1 MMAVEQHR
9 ETALAFLEAS
19 DREFDAGDV
28 LQASEKLWGAFSH
41 AVTAVCKQR
50 GWDCGTHRQLINSAR
65 QLVTEDG
72 PSYHSP
78 GDLAVAIGEA
88 RLFHNN
94 FYNGSLED
102 YEIEYGRPM
111 VRAFVEWAV
120 NLAQDG

>member
-1 MMAVEQHR
+1 MMAVEEHR
-9 ETALAFLEAS
+9 ATALAFLDAS

-65 QLVTEDG
+65 QLVAEDG
-72 PSYHSP
+72 ASYHTP
-78 GDLAVAIGEA
+78 GDLVVAIAEA
-88 RLFHNN
+88 RHFHNN

-102 YEIEYGRPM
+102 YEIEAGRPP
-111 VRAFVEWAV
+111 VRAFVQWAV
-120 NLAQDG
+120 NLTQED

>member
-1 MMAVEQHR
+1 MAVEQHR

-41 AVTAVCKQR
+41 AVTAVSKQR

-65 QLVTEDG
+65 QLVAEDG
-72 PSYHSP
+72 PSYHYP
-78 GDLAVAIGEA
+78 GDLAVAIAEA
-88 RLFHNN
+88 RHFHNN

-102 YEIEYGRPM
+102 YEIEHGRPL
-111 VRAFVEWAV
+111 VRDFIEWAV
-120 NLAQDG
+120 GLAQED

>member
-1 MMAVEQHR
+1 MAVAEHR
-9 ETALAFLEAS
+9 ETALAFLDAS

-50 GWDCGTHRQLINSAR
+50 GWNCGTHRQLIDSAR
-65 QLVTEDG
+65 RLVEEDG
-72 PSYHSP
+72 PLYHTP
-78 GDLAVAIGEA
+78 ADLGVAIGEA

-102 YEIEYGRPM
+102 YEIEAGRPI
-111 VRAFVEWAV
+111 VRAFVHWAV
-120 NLAQDG
+120 NLAPEG

>member
-9 ETALAFLEAS
+9 ETALAFLDAS

-65 QLVTEDG
+65 HLVAEDG
-72 PSYHSP
+72 SSYHSTS
-78 GDLAVAIGEA
+78 DLAVAIGEA

-94 FYNGSLED
+94 FYNGSMED
-102 YEIEYGRPM
+102 YEIEYGRPL
-111 VRAFVEWAV
+111 VRDFVEWAV
-120 NLAQDG
+120 NLAQEG